1 MKLNNLTENTSLCE
15 RMHEDSDS
23 AAICNSP
30 EIKKKRRGNTLKVLI
45 DILMVIG
52 FVGCLI
58 SLEFFGP
65 KGGGKN
71 VTNEDLFSLNS
82 PHCIISLIV
91 IGIMMIHIVQHWNLI
106 KGIIRKKCFLK
117 KKVITITCV
126 SFVFTVISISLYLFG
141 FTPFTLHFHG
151 LVVAVFLIVLIVHLI
166 IHFKKLLKL
175 VSDPS
180 EKDNCI

>member
-1 MKLNNLTENTSLCE
+1 MKQNGLTENTSSTE
-15 RMHEDSDS
+15 RIHEDFDS

-30 EIKKKRRGNTLKVLI
+30 EIRKIWRTNSFKVLI

-52 FVGCLI
+52 FVVCLI

-71 VTNEDLFSLNS
+71 VTKEDLFSLNS

-91 IGIMMIHIVQHWNLI
+91 IGIMLIHIVQHWNLI

-117 KKVITITCV
+117 NKVITITCV
-126 SFVFTVISISLYLFG
+126 SFIFTVISISLYLFG

-151 LVVAVFLIVLIVHLI
+151 LVVAVFLVVLIVHLI
-166 IHFKKLLKL
+166 NHFKKLLKL
-175 VSDPS
+175 VSNQS
-180 EKDNCI
+180 EKDN

>member
-1 MKLNNLTENTSLCE
+1 MEQNNLTENAGSHE
-15 RMHEDSDS
+15 HMHEESDS

-30 EIKKKRRGNTLKVLI
+30 EIRKTCRSNYLKVLI
-45 DILMVIG
+45 DILIVIG
-52 FVGCLI
+52 FVVCLI

-91 IGIMMIHIVQHWNLI
+91 IGIMMIHIVQHWNII
-106 KGIIRKKCFLK
+106 KGIIRKKCFLTN
-117 KKVITITCV
+117 KVITITCV
-126 SFVFTVISISLYLFG
+126 SFIFTLISISLYLFG

-151 LVVAVFLIVLIVHLI
+151 LVVAVFLVVLI
-166 IHFKKLLKL
+166 IHLINHFKKFLKL
-175 VSDPS
+175 FS
-180 EKDNCI
+180 N